1 MSEALEVLTNEEAVR
16 AASSSVLGAE
26 ARAVSRLPFGNINE
40 VFKVETDGRAYALKV
55 FRNAERPEAGKLPWV
70 ESQLTRRG
78 VPHARMIHYARDAS
92 SFPHG
97 FNVCEFVEGLNCKG
111 LMREGRLAPEVFC
124 ERAGSLLRRVHSVSV
139 PRYGYVGEGQGTCED
154 FAGWLLACEVFDNLR
169 NIDDGSSLFETL
181 RPRFECEVEPV
192 LRRYEKRFAPVLV
205 HNDCTPKNGLLDS
218 DGRLV
223 FVDWD
228 EAIAGV
234 PFMDY
239 ASLTY
244 WYSYTFKDGGAR
256 DVEGFRDAF
265 LRGYGAIDFDRDEL
279 REIEWALHTTQAA
292 GALSYLYTIG
302 DARDFKRT
310 REVLLHVL
318 DTSPA
323 R

>member
-1 MSEALEVLTNEEAVR
+1 MVETSEVSTTEAAVR
-16 AASSSVLGAE
+16 TASSSILGAE
-26 ARAVSRLPFGNINE
+26 VRAISRLPFGNVNE
-40 VFKVETDGRAYALKV
+40 VFKVETDGRAYVVKV
-55 FRNAERPEAGKLPWV
+55 FRDAGWPETGKLPWV

-78 VPHARMIHYARDAS
+78 VPHARMIHYTRDAS

-97 FNVCEFVEGLNCKG
+97 FSVCEFVEGENCKG
-111 LMREGRLAPEVFC
+111 LMREGRLTPEAFC
-124 ERAGSLLRRVHSVSV
+124 ELAGSFLRRVHSISV
-139 PRYGYVGEGQGTCED
+139 PRFGYVGEGQGMCED

-169 NIDDGSSLFETL
+169 KIDDGSSLFETL
-181 RPRFECEVEPV
+181 RPRFEREVEPV
-192 LRRYEKRFAPVLV
+192 LRRFEKRFAPVLV
-205 HNDCTPKNGLLDS
+205 HVDCTPKNGMLDS
-218 DGRLV
+218 EGRLV

-228 EAIAGV
+228 EAVAGV

-244 WYSYTFKDGGAR
+244 WYSYIFKDGDER
-256 DVEGFRDAF
+256 DVSEFKDAF
-265 LRGYGAIDFDRDEL
+265 FRGYGAIDFDREEL

-302 DARDFKRT
+302 DAREFKRT
-310 REVLLHVL
+310 REVLLHML